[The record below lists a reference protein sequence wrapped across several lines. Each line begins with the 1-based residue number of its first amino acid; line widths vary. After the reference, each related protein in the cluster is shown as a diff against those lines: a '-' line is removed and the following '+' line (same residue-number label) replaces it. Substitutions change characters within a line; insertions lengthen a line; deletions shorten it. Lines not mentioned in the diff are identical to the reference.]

1 MDLKLAN
8 PKVRMQTAV
17 EFIMSDK
24 FEEAIIR

>member
-8 PKVRMQTAV
+8 AKVRMQTAFQ
-17 EFIMSDK
+17 FIMSDK